1 MELFLILSIVSWVL
15 LLITEFIGL
24 ILLGKYHAI
33 WTFWKISISEN
44 HPWPLQMHESF
55 EYIVFIILFIITI
68 IAFCFYIK
76 KSFIDKDSIIIDG
89 ITGQFVKYHFIP
101 LTCASVLFIIGYFK
115 GNCKNDDDV
124 KILNIFGLI
133 FVIIGL
139 ISLIFIYI
147 KKLYLILFFL
157 VQLKKGFIQF

>member
-1 MELFLILSIVSWVL
+1 M
-15 LLITEFIGL
+15 
-24 ILLGKYHAI
+24 Y
-33 WTFWKISISEN
+33 
-44 HPWPLQMHESF
+44 ESF
-55 EYIVFIILFIITI
+55 EYIVFIVLFIITI

-76 KSFIDKDSIIIDG
+76 KSFIDKDGIIIDW
-89 ITGQFVKYHFIP
+89 ITGQFANYHFIP
-101 LTCASVLFIIGYFK
+101 LIYASILFIIGYFK

-147 KKLYLILFFL
+147 KTSLPCSFSL
-157 VQLKKGFIQF
+157 VPLKKGFILV